1 MKTQILILM
10 AGLSLT
16 GCGKLM
22 FKTPGGTVITFE
34 PSLPS
39 VVATVHAD
47 VASCPSGMTLVPAS
61 TGASAYCIDNT
72 GNGVNVTHVAA
83 ATACTVQAKSVCSV
97 GQLMRACALG
107 MTAPG
112 PNYWSSDMS
121 GFGNSAWAMVVQGSD
136 CSSGTHTTDLSTTVK
151 WNYYCCSR

>member
-1 MKTQILILM
+1 MKTQILVLM

-61 TGASAYCIDNT
+61 TGASAYCMDNT
-72 GNGVNVTHVAA
+72 GNGVNVTHLAA
-83 ATACTVQAKSVCSV
+83 SAACTTQAKSVCSIS
-97 GQLMRACALG
+97 QLIRACALG
-107 MTAPG
+107 MTPPG
-112 PNYWSSDMS
+112 PNYWSNETS
-121 GFGNSAWAMVVQGSD
+121 GFGNSAYAMVMQGSN
-136 CSSGTHTTDLSTTVK
+136 CSAGSWNTDLNTTLK